1 MSVVFDRIVLSN
13 NKERWSEMTYTI
25 KLETFNGAVKKINLS
40 TKGQVADFINQ
51 YPNQLPVG
59 VSVKLDCDALGIR
72 GTLRGKGLVK

>member
-1 MSVVFDRIVLSN
+1 MSGVFDRIVLSN

-51 YPNQLPVG
+51 YPNQLPIG

-72 GTLRGKGLVK
+72 GTLRGKALA

>member
-1 MSVVFDRIVLSN
+1 MSEIFGRIVLSN

-72 GTLRGKGLVK
+72 GTLRGKALA

>member
-1 MSVVFDRIVLSN
+1 
-13 NKERWSEMTYTI
+13 MTYTI

-40 TKGQVADFINQ
+40 TKGQVADFIKQ

-72 GTLRGKGLVK
+72 GTLRGKALA